1 MKGHGL
7 RSNGLVTEMSGIV
20 GYPATVQ
27 TLKGIISGG
36 PVTTV
41 RYSLDKLGQVVERL
55 NPNLEIMINNTIPRF
70 G

>member
-41 RYSLDKLGQVVERL
+41 RYSLDKLAKWWKG
-55 NPNLEIMINNTIPRF
+55 
-70 G
+70 